1 MIKQANNGYEVQISE
16 ISPKYW
22 TVSCNKDAETLT
34 DGPYITN
41 YPVATLPLYNFRIDY
56 TVSAHESTHYCWDI
70 LELKSFYPYLT
81 QKEYIDWF
89 NEKIKSSKE
98 KYKSSKE
105 KYDANDVFVSIQNVT
120 TLITEGKGDE

>member
-1 MIKQANNGYEVQISE
+1 MRNLS
-16 ISPKYW
+16 S
-22 TVSCNKDAETLT
+22 AETLT
-34 DGPYITN
+34 EPYKTN

-56 TVSAHESTHYCWDI
+56 TVSAHKTTHYCWDF

-81 QKEYIDWF
+81 QEEYIDWF
-89 NEKIKSSKE
+89 NEKI
-98 KYKSSKE
+98 KSSKE